1 MWKYSTFNN
10 TYHESLKRTK
20 WKINA
25 LVERGRG
32 NSNHWCK
39 NYESIHKNGL
49 EKYLQYGPVVKEEIV
64 SGLPI
69 IWIFDP
75 KDIMAMYKAE
85 GKYPSRRSHLALDHY
100 RRGLS

>member
-1 MWKYSTFNN
+1 MKPFQSIPGPKGWPLIGTLHEYTVTKKYDFKK
-10 TYHESLKRTK
+10 L
-20 WKINA
+20 
-25 LVERGRG
+25 
-32 NSNHWCK
+32 
-39 NYESIHKNGL
+39 HKNGL